1 MAFSGNPLAY
11 AGGPWVVGDR
21 ATTAVTKRALEDAG
35 MVTRDPES
43 EGPDYRASRTLTA
56 AGREEGDLALAC
68 KGKAPLGWVR
78 FGDVA
83 RRRCGE
89 QAQYASRYID
99 GRNGQPNLGN
109 GLRFRGRVEDYHR
122 ILIHADDVEEW
133 VRRWKANEEAT
144 ASGSLAM
151 LEAGIKSAKTEPTVF
166 LGSFAHY
173 AKEQGR

>member
-1 MAFSGNPLAY
+1 MSLTKPQRAILAEMAFSGNPLAY

-89 QAQYASRYID
+89 QAQYASRAID
-99 GRNGQPNLGN
+99 GRDGYPHLGA
-109 GLRFRGRVEDYHR
+109 GLRFRGDPRDYHFV
-122 ILIHADDVEEW
+122 LIHADDVETF
-133 VRRWKANEEAT
+133 VARWKAN
-144 ASGSLAM
+144 
-151 LEAGIKSAKTEPTVF
+151 
-166 LGSFAHY
+166 
-173 AKEQGR
+173 KEQGR